1 MRQKKESNHFLL
13 KLVLGIVVLFL
24 IVVAVKDFTPAQT
37 PVEKTV
43 VYGQK

>member
-13 KLVLGIVVLFL
+13 KVVLGIVVLFL

>member
-13 KLVLGIVVLFL
+13 KVVLGIVVLFL
-24 IVVAVKDFTPAQT
+24 VVVAVKDFTPAQT

>member
-13 KLVLGIVVLFL
+13 KVVLGIVVLFL
-24 IVVAVKDFTPAQT
+24 IVVAFKDFTPAQK

>member
-13 KLVLGIVVLFL
+13 KVVLGIVVLFL

-43 VYGQK
+43 VYEQK

>member
-1 MRQKKESNHFLL
+1 MRQKKESKHLVL
-13 KLVLGIVVLFL
+13 KAVLGIIVLFM
-24 IVVAVKDFTPAQT
+24 IVVAVKDFTPEQT